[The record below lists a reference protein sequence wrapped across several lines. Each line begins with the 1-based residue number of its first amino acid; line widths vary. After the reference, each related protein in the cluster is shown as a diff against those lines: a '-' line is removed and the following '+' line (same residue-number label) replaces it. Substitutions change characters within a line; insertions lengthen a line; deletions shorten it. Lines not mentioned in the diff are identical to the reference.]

1 MQALTDILA
10 KRKQSGLITIMVTH
24 RQELLTLT
32 TKLLVLDEG
41 RLRAFG
47 GTAEVVER
55 LKAAVQKRSPEQG
68 RGT

>member
-1 MQALTDILA
+1 M
-10 KRKQSGLITIMVTH
+10 GLITIMVTH

-55 LKAAVQKRSPEQG
+55 LKAAVQKRPAEQG
-68 RGT
+68 RSA